1 MKANELKA
9 LEKRIEIM
17 EAVEAIKHL
26 KAEYAAVCDDKYNP
40 PKAIKLF
47 TEDAVWDGGKDFG
60 VHRGRPA
67 IKKFFEGV
75 AQNIIFAVHFFLQP
89 IIKINKDGKT
99 ATGKWYLW
107 QACTL
112 KGMGAAWIAG
122 LEFDKYRKVN
132 GTVADERNEAETLH
146 HGPLCR
152 GMGKGENSEIT
163 GTISG

>member
-9 LEKRIEIM
+9 LEKRIEM
-17 EAVEAIKHL
+17 LEAVEAIKHL
-26 KAEYAAVCDDKYNP
+26 KAKYAAVCDDKYNP
-40 PKAIKLF
+40 PVAVKLF

-60 VHRGRPA
+60 IHRGRPA
-67 IKKFFEGV
+67 I
-75 AQNIIFAVHFFLQP
+75 NS
-89 IIKINKDGKT
+89 KDGKT

-132 GTVADERNEAETLH
+132 GQWLMSEMKLKLFIMAPYAE
-146 HGPLCR
+146 GW
-152 GMGKGENSEIT
+152 GKVRIVK
-163 GTISG
+163 

>member
-9 LEKRIEIM
+9 LEKRIEM
-17 EAVEAIKHL
+17 LEAVEAIKHL
-26 KAEYAAVCDDKYNP
+26 KAKYAAVCDDKYNP
-40 PKAIKLF
+40 PVAVKLF

-60 VHRGRPA
+60 IHRGRPA

-89 IIKINKDGKT
+89 NIKISKDAQT

-132 GTVADERNEAETLH
+132 GQWLMSEMKLKLFIMAPYAE
-146 HGPLCR
+146 GW
-152 GMGKGENSEIT
+152 GKVRIVK
-163 GTISG
+163 